1 MNNYCDSYA
10 ADCSE
15 CEEPVC
21 RRYKPTRNDYDEPH
35 FASFDRYD
43 YGEDYGFKNY
53 DGGYD

>member
-1 MNNYCDSYA
+1 MNDYCDSYA

-43 YGEDYGFKNY
+43 YGDDYGFKNY